1 MLNVLSFYKFIEIK
15 DLHKIKLFLKK
26 FLEKKK
32 IKGNITVSLEGI
44 NGMISGEKKNLDI
57 FILLIKK
64 KLNINYFDEK
74 NLSISNISPFKEI
87 KIKLKNE
94 VVPIN
99 ELVGKDYINDNKI
112 DPHDWNKFISDRD
125 VQLIDIRKNFEF
137 EIGNFKNSLN
147 PNVKNFKNF
156 PDFFKKIKN
165 KTSKIALYCTG
176 GIRCEK
182 MSNYL
187 KKRGFTKIYQL
198 KGGILNYLNSVEEKN
213 SLWNGECF
221 VFDQRVTVL
230 HGSKLGSYTICGGCS
245 MPIKKNEK
253 YSYLYEKGVS
263 CSKCFYEKTDEQKKR
278 FRMREKLKNAKEIF
292 AKLW

>member
-15 DLHKIKLFLKK
+15 DLLSFKLHLKK

-32 IKGNITVSLEGI
+32 IKGNITISLEGI
-44 NGMISGEKKNLDI
+44 NGSISGKKKNLDI
-57 FILLIKK
+57 SISLIQK

-74 NLSISNISPFKEI
+74 NFSISKISPFKEL

-99 ELVGKDYINDNKI
+99 ELVGKDYINYNKI
-112 DPHDWNKFISDRD
+112 DPHDWNKFILDKD

-147 PNVKNFKNF
+147 PNVKIFRNF
-156 PDFFKKIKN
+156 PDFFNKIKDKN
-165 KTSKIALYCTG
+165 SKIALYCTG

-230 HGSKLGSYTICGGCS
+230 HGSKIGSYTICGGCS
-245 MPIKKNEK
+245 MPIKKDEK
-253 YSYLYEKGVS
+253 YSNFYEKGVS

-278 FRMREKLKNAKEIF
+278 FRMREKQKNVKEIF
-292 AKLW
+292 ASS

>member
-1 MLNVLSFYKFIEIK
+1 MINISSFYKFVEIK
-15 DLHKIKLFLKK
+15 DLLNLKSDFKK
-26 FLEKKK
+26 FLENYK
-32 IKGNITVSLEGI
+32 IKGNIILSLEGI
-44 NGMISGEKKNLDI
+44 NGTISGEKNNLDS
-57 FILLIKK
+57 FFLYSKK
-64 KLNINYFDEK
+64 KLNISKFDVINE
-74 NLSISNISPFKEI
+74 SISKSSPFKRL

-112 DPHDWNKFISDRD
+112 EPHDWNNFILDRD

-137 EIGNFKNSLN
+137 EIGNFKNSFN
-147 PNVKNFKNF
+147 PNVKIFRNF
-156 PDFFKKIKN
+156 PNFFSKIKDKN
-165 KTSKIALYCTG
+165 SKIALYCTG

-182 MSNYL
+182 VSNYL
-187 KKRGFTKIYQL
+187 KKRGFAKIYQL

-230 HGSKLGSYTICGGCS
+230 HGLKLGSYTICGGCS

-253 YSYLYEKGVS
+253 YSNFYEKGVS

-278 FRMREKLKNAKEIF
+278 FRMRERQKNAKNIF
-292 AKLW
+292 A

>member
-15 DLHKIKLFLKK
+15 DLLSIKLHLKK

-32 IKGNITVSLEGI
+32 IKGNITISLEGI
-44 NGMISGEKKNLDI
+44 NGSISGKKKNLDI
-57 FILLIKK
+57 SISLIQK

-74 NLSISNISPFKEI
+74 NFSISKISPFKEL

-99 ELVGKDYINDNKI
+99 ELVGKDYINYNKI
-112 DPHDWNKFISDRD
+112 DPHDWNKFILDKD

-147 PNVKNFKNF
+147 PNVKIFRNF
-156 PDFFKKIKN
+156 PDFFNKIKDKN
-165 KTSKIALYCTG
+165 SKIALYCTG

-230 HGSKLGSYTICGGCS
+230 HGSKIGSYTICGGCS
-245 MPIKKNEK
+245 MPIKKE
-253 YSYLYEKGVS
+253 
-263 CSKCFYEKTDEQKKR
+263 
-278 FRMREKLKNAKEIF
+278 
-292 AKLW
+292 

>member
-15 DLHKIKLFLKK
+15 DLLSFKLHLKK

-32 IKGNITVSLEGI
+32 IKGNITISLEGI
-44 NGMISGEKKNLDI
+44 NGSISGKKKNLDI
-57 FILLIKK
+57 SISLIQK

-74 NLSISNISPFKEI
+74 NFSISKISPFKEL

-99 ELVGKDYINDNKI
+99 ELVGKDYINYNKI
-112 DPHDWNKFISDRD
+112 DPHDWNKFILDKD

-147 PNVKNFKNF
+147 PNVKIFRNF
-156 PDFFKKIKN
+156 PDFFNKIKDKN
-165 KTSKIALYCTG
+165 SKIALYCTG

-230 HGSKLGSYTICGGCS
+230 HGSKIGSYTICGGCS
-245 MPIKKNEK
+245 MPIKKDEK
-253 YSYLYEKGVS
+253 YSNFYEKGVS

-278 FRMREKLKNAKEIF
+278 FRMRENQKNEKEIF
-292 AKLW
+292 A

>member
-15 DLHKIKLFLKK
+15 DLLSFKLHLKK

-32 IKGNITVSLEGI
+32 IKGNITISLEGI
-44 NGMISGEKKNLDI
+44 NGSISGKKKNLDI
-57 FILLIKK
+57 SISLIQK

-74 NLSISNISPFKEI
+74 NFSISKISPFKEL

-99 ELVGKDYINDNKI
+99 ELVGKDYINYNKI
-112 DPHDWNKFISDRD
+112 DPHDWNKFILDKD

-147 PNVKNFKNF
+147 PNVKIFRNF
-156 PDFFKKIKN
+156 PDFFNKIKDKN
-165 KTSKIALYCTG
+165 SKIALYCTG

-230 HGSKLGSYTICGGCS
+230 HGSKIGSYTICGGCS
-245 MPIKKNEK
+245 MPIKKDEK
-253 YSYLYEKGVS
+253 YSNFYEKGVS

-278 FRMREKLKNAKEIF
+278 FRMRENQKNEKETF
-292 AKLW
+292 A

>member
-15 DLHKIKLFLKK
+15 DLLSKKLYLKK

-32 IKGNITVSLEGI
+32 IKGNITFSLEGI
-44 NGMISGEKKNLDI
+44 NGTISGKKKNLDI
-57 FILLIKK
+57 SISLIQK

-74 NLSISNISPFKEI
+74 NLSISKISPFKEL

-112 DPHDWNKFISDRD
+112 DPHDWNNFILDKD

-137 EIGNFKNSLN
+137 EIGNFKNSCN
-147 PNVKNFKNF
+147 PNVKIFRNF
-156 PDFFKKIKN
+156 PDFFNKIKDKN
-165 KTSKIALYCTG
+165 SKIALYCTG

-253 YSYLYEKGVS
+253 YSNFL
-263 CSKCFYEKTDEQKKR
+263 
-278 FRMREKLKNAKEIF
+278 
-292 AKLW
+292 

>member
-15 DLHKIKLFLKK
+15 DLLSIKLHLKK

-32 IKGNITVSLEGI
+32 IKGNITISLEGI
-44 NGMISGEKKNLDI
+44 NGSISGKKKNLDI
-57 FILLIKK
+57 SISVIQK
-64 KLNINYFDEK
+64 KLNINDFDEK
-74 NLSISNISPFKEI
+74 NFSISKISPFKEL

-99 ELVGKDYINDNKI
+99 ELVGKDYINYNKI
-112 DPHDWNKFISDRD
+112 DPHDWNKFILDKD

-147 PNVKNFKNF
+147 PNVKIFRNF
-156 PDFFKKIKN
+156 PDFFNKIKDKN
-165 KTSKIALYCTG
+165 SKIALYCTG

-230 HGSKLGSYTICGGCS
+230 HGSKIGSYTICGGCS
-245 MPIKKNEK
+245 MPIKKDEK
-253 YSYLYEKGVS
+253 YSNFYEKGVS
-263 CSKCFYEKTDEQKKR
+263 CSKCFYEKTDVQKKR
-278 FRMREKLKNAKEIF
+278 FRMRENQKNEKEIF
-292 AKLW
+292 A

>member
-15 DLHKIKLFLKK
+15 DLLSIKLHLKK

-32 IKGNITVSLEGI
+32 IKGNITISLEGI
-44 NGMISGEKKNLDI
+44 NGSISGKKKNLDI
-57 FILLIKK
+57 SISLIQK

-74 NLSISNISPFKEI
+74 NFSISKISPFKEL

-99 ELVGKDYINDNKI
+99 ELVGKDYINYNKI
-112 DPHDWNKFISDRD
+112 DPHDWNKFILDKD

-137 EIGNFKNSLN
+137 EIGNFKNSFN
-147 PNVKNFKNF
+147 PNVKIFRNF
-156 PDFFKKIKN
+156 PDFFNKIKDKN
-165 KTSKIALYCTG
+165 SKIALYCTG

-230 HGSKLGSYTICGGCS
+230 HGSKIGSYTICGGCS
-245 MPIKKNEK
+245 MPIKKDEK
-253 YSYLYEKGVS
+253 YSNFYEKGVS

-278 FRMREKLKNAKEIF
+278 FRMREKQKNVKEIF
-292 AKLW
+292 ASS

>member
-15 DLHKIKLFLKK
+15 DLLSIKLHLKK

-32 IKGNITVSLEGI
+32 IKGNITISLEGI
-44 NGMISGEKKNLDI
+44 NGSISGKKKNLDI
-57 FILLIKK
+57 SISYIQK

-74 NLSISNISPFKEI
+74 NLSISKISPFKEL

-99 ELVGKDYINDNKI
+99 ELVGNDYINDNKI
-112 DPHDWNKFISDRD
+112 DPHDWNKFILDKD

-137 EIGNFKNSLN
+137 EIGNFKNALN
-147 PNVKNFKNF
+147 PNVKIFRNF
-156 PDFFKKIKN
+156 PDFFNKIKDKN
-165 KTSKIALYCTG
+165 SKIGLYCTG

-253 YSYLYEKGVS
+253 YSYFFEKGVS

-278 FRMREKLKNAKEIF
+278 FRMREKQKNANEIF
-292 AKLW
+292 V

>member
-15 DLHKIKLFLKK
+15 DLLSKKLILKK

-32 IKGNITVSLEGI
+32 IKGNITFSLEGI
-44 NGMISGEKKNLDI
+44 NGTISGNKKNLEI
-57 FILLIKK
+57 SISLIQK

-74 NLSISNISPFKEI
+74 NLSISKISPFKEL

-112 DPHDWNKFISDRD
+112 EPHDWNNFILDRD

-137 EIGNFKNSLN
+137 EIGNFKNSFN
-147 PNVKNFKNF
+147 PNVKIFRNF
-156 PDFFKKIKN
+156 PNFFSKIKDKN
-165 KTSKIALYCTG
+165 SKIALYCTG

-182 MSNYL
+182 VSNYL
-187 KKRGFTKIYQL
+187 KKRGFAKIYQL

-230 HGSKLGSYTICGGCS
+230 HGLKLGSYTICGGCS

-253 YSYLYEKGVS
+253 YSNFYEKGVS

-278 FRMREKLKNAKEIF
+278 FRMRERQKNAKNIF
-292 AKLW
+292 A

>member
-15 DLHKIKLFLKK
+15 DLLSIKLHLKK

-32 IKGNITVSLEGI
+32 IKGNITISLEGI
-44 NGMISGEKKNLDI
+44 NGSISGKKKNLNI
-57 FILLIKK
+57 SISSIQK

-74 NLSISNISPFKEI
+74 NFYISKISPFKEL

-99 ELVGKDYINDNKI
+99 ELVGKDYINYNKI
-112 DPHDWNKFISDRD
+112 DPHDWNKFILDKD

-147 PNVKNFKNF
+147 PNVKIFRNF
-156 PDFFKKIKN
+156 PDFFNKIKDKN
-165 KTSKIALYCTG
+165 SKIALYCTG

-230 HGSKLGSYTICGGCS
+230 HGSKIGSYTICGGCS
-245 MPIKKNEK
+245 MPIKKDEK
-253 YSYLYEKGVS
+253 YSNFYEKGVS

-278 FRMREKLKNAKEIF
+278 FRMRENQKNEKQIF
-292 AKLW
+292 A

>member
-15 DLHKIKLFLKK
+15 DLLSFKLHLKK

-32 IKGNITVSLEGI
+32 IKGNITISLEGI
-44 NGMISGEKKNLDI
+44 NGSISGKKKNLDI
-57 FILLIKK
+57 SISLIQK

-74 NLSISNISPFKEI
+74 NFSISKISPFKEL

-99 ELVGKDYINDNKI
+99 ELVGKDYINYNKI
-112 DPHDWNKFISDRD
+112 DPHDWNKFILDKD

-147 PNVKNFKNF
+147 PNVKIFRNF
-156 PDFFKKIKN
+156 PDFFNKIKDKN
-165 KTSKIALYCTG
+165 SKIALYCTG

-230 HGSKLGSYTICGGCS
+230 HGSKIGSYTICGGCS
-245 MPIKKNEK
+245 MPIKKDEK
-253 YSYLYEKGVS
+253 YSNFYEKGVL

-278 FRMREKLKNAKEIF
+278 FRMRENQKNEKEIF
-292 AKLW
+292 A

>member
-15 DLHKIKLFLKK
+15 DLISIKLYLKK

-44 NGMISGEKKNLDI
+44 NGTISGKKRNLDI
-57 FILLIKK
+57 SISLIQK

-74 NLSISNISPFKEI
+74 NLSISKISPFKEL

-99 ELVGKDYINDNKI
+99 ELVGKDYISDNKI
-112 DPHDWNKFISDRD
+112 DPHDWNNFILDGD
-125 VQLIDIRKNFEF
+125 VQLIDIRKIFEF
-137 EIGNFKNSLN
+137 EIGNFKNSSN
-147 PNVKNFKNF
+147 PNVKIFRNF
-156 PDFFKKIKN
+156 PDFFDKIKDKN
-165 KTSKIALYCTG
+165 SKIALYCTG

-182 MSNYL
+182 VSNYL

-253 YSYLYEKGVS
+253 FSNFYEKGVS

-278 FRMREKLKNAKEIF
+278 FRMREKQKNAKEIF
-292 AKLW
+292 A

>member
-15 DLHKIKLFLKK
+15 DLLSIKLHLKK

-32 IKGNITVSLEGI
+32 IKGNITISLEGI
-44 NGMISGEKKNLDI
+44 NGSISGKKKNLDI
-57 FILLIKK
+57 SISLIQK

-74 NLSISNISPFKEI
+74 NFSISKISPFKEL

-99 ELVGKDYINDNKI
+99 ELVGKDYINYNKI
-112 DPHDWNKFISDRD
+112 DPHDWNKFILDKD

-147 PNVKNFKNF
+147 PNVKIFRNF
-156 PDFFKKIKN
+156 PDFFNKIKDKN
-165 KTSKIALYCTG
+165 SKIALYCTG

-230 HGSKLGSYTICGGCS
+230 HGSKIGSYTICGGCS
-245 MPIKKNEK
+245 MPIKKDEK
-253 YSYLYEKGVS
+253 YSNFYEKGVS

-278 FRMREKLKNAKEIF
+278 FRMRENQKNEKEIF
-292 AKLW
+292 A

>member
-15 DLHKIKLFLKK
+15 DLLSFKLHLKK

-32 IKGNITVSLEGI
+32 IKGNITISLEGI
-44 NGMISGEKKNLDI
+44 NGSISGKKKNLDI
-57 FILLIKK
+57 SISLIQK

-74 NLSISNISPFKEI
+74 NFSISKISPFKEL

-99 ELVGKDYINDNKI
+99 ELVGKDYINYNKI
-112 DPHDWNKFISDRD
+112 DPHDWNNFILDKD

-147 PNVKNFKNF
+147 PNVKIFRNF
-156 PDFFKKIKN
+156 PDFFNKIKDKN
-165 KTSKIALYCTG
+165 SKIALYCTG

-230 HGSKLGSYTICGGCS
+230 HGSKIGSYTICGGCS
-245 MPIKKNEK
+245 MPIKKDEK
-253 YSYLYEKGVS
+253 YSNFYEKGVS

-278 FRMREKLKNAKEIF
+278 FRMREKQKNVKEIF
-292 AKLW
+292 ASS

>member
-15 DLHKIKLFLKK
+15 DLLSFKLHLKK

-32 IKGNITVSLEGI
+32 IKGNITISLEGI
-44 NGMISGEKKNLDI
+44 NGSISGKKKNLDI
-57 FILLIKK
+57 SISVIQK
-64 KLNINYFDEK
+64 KLNINDFDEK
-74 NLSISNISPFKEI
+74 NFSISKISPFKEL

-99 ELVGKDYINDNKI
+99 ELVGKDYINYNKI
-112 DPHDWNKFISDRD
+112 DPHDWNKFILDKD

-147 PNVKNFKNF
+147 PNVKIFRNF
-156 PDFFKKIKN
+156 PDFFNKIKDKN
-165 KTSKIALYCTG
+165 SKIALYCTG

-221 VFDQRVTVL
+221 VFDQRVTVH
-230 HGSKLGSYTICGGCS
+230 HGSKIGSYTICGGCS
-245 MPIKKNEK
+245 MPIKKDEK
-253 YSYLYEKGVS
+253 YSNFYEKGVS

-278 FRMREKLKNAKEIF
+278 FRMRERQKNAKNIF
-292 AKLW
+292 A